1 MKKIIFYIAS
11 FLAIALYSL
20 PSFALVGDGG
30 SIAACYPGGF
40 SQVLLGV
47 KPFVVPCAQ
56 FTTVGMCYH
65 KGKAY
70 GAMAE
75 FWLPT
80 YAIEITGQANTT
92 VFPKSLLDIVN
103 PGLTISGGSMVQG
116 EAGNDTQTKYR
127 EAHIYEMSTPDV
139 ATILA
144 GHPAMTC
151 MLKAASSITGRTV
164 FKSEAYPGWRLGKDL
179 TGIIDATNPLAS
191 AVGSWGPLY
200 PRTGW
205 SNHPSNI
212 TNSLLLSYRAQQLGG
227 EFASLRGG
235 TLYVDK
241 YEIGGP
247 NPGACYPIGNP
258 ATPMLQEMNA
268 NRLSCAD
275 RVVTIYWRLV
285 STCCNFGT
293 F

>member
-1 MKKIIFYIAS
+1 MALFPAAALCAS
-11 FLAIALYSL
+11 SSYALD
-20 PSFALVGDGG
+20 GDGG

-40 SQVLLGV
+40 NQVILGV

-56 FTTVGMCYH
+56 FTTIGTCH
-65 KGKAY
+65 Y
-70 GAMAE
+70 GAMVE

-92 VFPKSLLDIVN
+92 VFPKSLADIVT
-103 PGLTISGGSMVQG
+103 PGLTTSGGSMVQG

-127 EAHIYEMSTPDV
+127 EAHIYELSTADV

-144 GHPAMTC
+144 GNPAKTC
-151 MLKAASSITGRTV
+151 MLTAASSITGGTV
-164 FKSEAYPGWRLGKDL
+164 FKSEAYTGWRLGKDP
-179 TGIIDATNPLAS
+179 TGTIDTANPLAS

-212 TNSLLLSYRAQQLGG
+212 TNSLLLSYRAQQLGS
-227 EFASLRGG
+227 EFSALRGG
-235 TLYVDK
+235 ALYVDK

-258 ATPMLQEMNA
+258 AAPMLQEMNA
-268 NRLSCAD
+268 DRPLCAD
-275 RVVTIYWRLV
+275 RVVTMYWRLV
-285 STCCNFGT
+285 TTCCAYGT

>member
-1 MKKIIFYIAS
+1 MKKIIFY
-11 FLAIALYSL
+11 LAFFVAAALCSSS
-20 PSFALVGDGG
+20 SFALDGDGG
-30 SIAACYPGGF
+30 TIAACYPGGF
-40 SQVLLGV
+40 NQVLLGV
-47 KPFVVPCAQ
+47 KPFVAPCAQ
-56 FTTVGMCYH
+56 FTTTGMCYH
-65 KGKAY
+65 KGKPYA
-70 GAMAE
+70 AMAA

-80 YAIEITGQANTT
+80 YAIEVTGQANTT
-92 VFPKSLLDIVN
+92 VFPKSLADILN
-103 PGLTISGGSMVQG
+103 PGLTTSGGSMVQG

-127 EAHIYEMSTPDV
+127 EAHIYQLSTSDV

-151 MLKAASSITGRTV
+151 MLTAASSITGGTV
-164 FKSEAYPGWRLGKDL
+164 FKSEDYPGWRLGKDP
-179 TGIIDATNPLAS
+179 TGANPPAS

-212 TNSLLLSYRAQQLGG
+212 TNSLLLSYRAQQLGA
-227 EFASLRGG
+227 EFSLLQGG

-258 ATPMLQEMNA
+258 AAPMLQEMNA
-268 NRLSCAD
+268 NRLFCAD
-275 RVVTIYWRLV
+275 RVVTIYWRFV

>member
-1 MKKIIFYIAS
+1 MVKKIVFYLSS
-11 FLAIALYSL
+11 FLATALCSWT
-20 PSFALVGDGG
+20 SFALVGDGG
-30 SIAACYPGGF
+30 TIAACYPGGF
-40 SQVLLGV
+40 GQVLVGV
-47 KPFVVPCAQ
+47 KPFVAPCAQ
-56 FTTVGMCYH
+56 FTATGTCYH
-65 KGKAY
+65 KGKPY
-70 GAMAE
+70 GAMAA

-92 VFPKSLLDIVN
+92 VFPKSLADILD
-103 PGLTISGGSMVQG
+103 PGLTTSGGSMVQG

-127 EAHIYEMSTPDV
+127 EAHIYELSTSDV
-139 ATILA
+139 ATIIA

-151 MLKAASSITGRTV
+151 MLTAASSITGSTI
-164 FKSEAYPGWRLGKDL
+164 FKSEDYPGWRLGRDP
-179 TGIIDATNPLAS
+179 TGANPLSS

-205 SNHPSNI
+205 GNHPSNI
-212 TNSLLLSYRAQQLGG
+212 TNSLLLSYRAQQLGA
-227 EFASLRGG
+227 EFSLLRGG

-268 NRLSCAD
+268 NRLFCAD